1 MNRQEKR
8 HPKGN
13 KRRIPT
19 NEEIVYRTAQDYIT
33 NTAKIVNECYF
44 KAMRNN
50 GISEV
55 RANKILAATEDIIRL
70 EAK

>member
-8 HPKGN
+8 HPRKN
-13 KRRIPT
+13 TRRVPT
-19 NEEIVYRTAQDYIT
+19 NEEIAYRTAQGYIA
-33 NTAKIVNECYF
+33 NTAKLVNECYF

-50 GISEV
+50 GISIV
-55 RANKILAATEDIIRL
+55 RANKILEATEDIIRL